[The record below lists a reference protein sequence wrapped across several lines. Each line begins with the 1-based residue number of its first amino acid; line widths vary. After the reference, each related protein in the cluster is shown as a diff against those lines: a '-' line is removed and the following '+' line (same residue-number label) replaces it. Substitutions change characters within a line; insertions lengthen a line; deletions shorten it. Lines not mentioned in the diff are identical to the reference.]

1 MLREASGIK
10 RVILA
15 CGRTDLRKGMDSLAA
30 LVRLAYGLD
39 PLEEGTL
46 FLFCGVRKDRL
57 KGLIF
62 EGIGFCLLTIR
73 LTDGRFQWPNTPD
86 EARDI
91 TMEQYH
97 RLMDGFAVESSIRKY
112 KKVEDESPSKAHEST
127 LYESFPHLRNGY
139 RINDTM

>member
-1 MLREASGIK
+1 M
-10 RVILA
+10 
-15 CGRTDLRKGMDSLAA
+15 AA

-46 FLFCGVRKDRL
+46 FLFCGVKKDRL
-57 KGLIF
+57 KGLVF

-97 RLMDGFAVESSIRKY
+97 RLMDGFAVESSIRSY
-112 KKVEDESPSKAHEST
+112 KKVEDESPEKGRNST
-127 LYESFPHLRNGY
+127 LCKTSQFLKNSYKINGSV
-139 RINDTM
+139 

>member
-1 MLREASGIK
+1 M
-10 RVILA
+10 
-15 CGRTDLRKGMDSLAA
+15 AA

-46 FLFCGVRKDRL
+46 FLFCGVKKDRL
-57 KGLIF
+57 KGLVF

-73 LTDGRFQWPNTPD
+73 LTDGKFQWPNTPD

-97 RLMDGFAVESSIRKY
+97 RLMNGFAIESSIRSY
-112 KKVEDESPSKAHEST
+112 RKVEAESPSKAHDST
-127 LYESFPHLRNGY
+127 LYDSFPFLKDSYKINGV
-139 RINDTM
+139 M